1 MTQKPENI
9 NEFWKKFRMA
19 VVDSGVAESM
29 AIWYVNWAQKYAI
42 MFRGK
47 PLRSP
52 SAEDVCSA

>member
-29 AIWYVNWAQKYAI
+29 AIWYVNWAQKYATS
-42 MFRGK
+42 FREK
-47 PLRSP
+47 PLRLP
-52 SAEDVCSA
+52 